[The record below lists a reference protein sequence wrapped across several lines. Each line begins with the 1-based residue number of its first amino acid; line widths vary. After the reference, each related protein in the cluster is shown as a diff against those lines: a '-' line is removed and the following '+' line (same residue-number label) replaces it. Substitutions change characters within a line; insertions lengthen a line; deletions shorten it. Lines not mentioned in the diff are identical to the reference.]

1 NFSGDWSGT
10 SPSHGDALNTH
21 DSWSGSIGYDALGQT
36 LSFAGTEVHQFTFFQ
51 SVQVGLQPTY
61 IMLCGFSGCHPLF
74 NGYQPI
80 YAVQPFVGQQSFSFQ
95 DAASFTPTI
104 APVPGPVAGAGL
116 PGFILAAGGLLGW
129 WRRKRKAVA
138 GAVLRSL
145 DASDRRPTCRA
156 LYSCLDV
163 GLGRPRLLRP
173 DMSAVG
179 HSGLALWVAALPER
193 PDCPTA
199 CRRSAGIGFHTG
211 GSEERI
217 FNSTQLRAPS
227 LR

>member
-1 NFSGDWSGT
+1 MRGRVKYLAAVLIAGAASFGTAAADVINLGNGSFSVDGGSVNVTTHQWTNLTDAQFFNDFYVAFWAPTLTNFSGDWSGT

-138 GAVLRSL
+138 
-145 DASDRRPTCRA
+145 
-156 LYSCLDV
+156 
-163 GLGRPRLLRP
+163 
-173 DMSAVG
+173 
-179 HSGLALWVAALPER
+179 AA
-193 PDCPTA
+193 
-199 CRRSAGIGFHTG
+199 
-211 GSEERI
+211 
-217 FNSTQLRAPS
+217 
-227 LR
+227 